1 MRPLRLPLAGGLF
14 GLLVLQPA
22 FAAGFAIDPDPRSP
36 TLGEILDSEERA
48 RLPAAPVRPVRTQP
62 YVPPGAATVWA
73 PGVRARG
80 VRPR

>member
-1 MRPLRLPLAGGLF
+1 MRMLRLPLAGGLF

-36 TLGEILDSEERA
+36 TLGEILDREEQA
-48 RLPAAPVRPVRTQP
+48 RLPVAPVRPVRTQP

-73 PGVRARG
+73 PGVRMRREKAR
-80 VRPR
+80 